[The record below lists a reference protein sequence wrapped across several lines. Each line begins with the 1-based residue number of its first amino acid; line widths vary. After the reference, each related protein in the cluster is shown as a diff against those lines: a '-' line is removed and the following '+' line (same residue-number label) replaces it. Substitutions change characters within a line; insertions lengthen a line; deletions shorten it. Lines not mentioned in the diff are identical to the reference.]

1 MNTAVYSE
9 PYKLPA
15 SILAVA
21 VHGAFFALLYFGF
34 TWQTLSPATMSVELW
49 RSLPDIIDAPPVQPK
64 IEEVAP
70 PPQPE
75 KIVEPEVVPPQPEK
89 IVEPEII
96 LPDKKAETKPIK
108 VKPDK
113 KKPAPIPEK
122 KVKPKPTRQEMEAR
136 TAEQAARER
145 AEQAARERAEQAA
158 RELAEQA
165 ERVARERIEQ
175 AARERAEQ
183 SAATGRMVDEYTGKI
198 VSKIRR
204 NIVMPPDVADDARA
218 EFLVTLLPG
227 GTVLGARLTK
237 SSGHA
242 AYDNAVERAIL
253 KSQPL
258 PLPTDVAMFSRF
270 RELELVFKPIE

>member
-1 MNTAVYSE
+1 MNAAVYSE

-15 SILAVA
+15 CILAVA

-49 RSLPDIIDAPPVQPK
+49 RSLPDMMDAPPIQPK
-64 IEEVAP
+64 IEEIAP
-70 PPQPE
+70 LPQPE

-89 IVEPEII
+89 VVEPEII
-96 LPDKKAETKPIK
+96 LPDKKAETKPTK

-122 KVKPKPTRQEMEAR
+122 KVKPKPAKQETEAR
-136 TAEQAARER
+136 IAEQAAREQAR
-145 AEQAARERAEQAA
+145 QAARER
-158 RELAEQA
+158 AEQA

-175 AARERAEQ
+175 DARERAEQ
-183 SAATGRMVDEYTGKI
+183 AAATGRVVDEYTGKI
-198 VSKIRR
+198 VGKIRR

-218 EFLVTLLPG
+218 EFSVTLLPG
-227 GTVLGARLTK
+227 GTVLGARLTR
-237 SSGHA
+237 SSGNA

-258 PLPTDVAMFSRF
+258 PLPADVALFNKF